1 MSGFITNKPL
11 TTEVAAIQAEV
22 DALDGDAMRGTD
34 NAALASVLGA
44 LNDAGAGGAVTDT
57 DTAIAYIKQL
67 VTNTNKIDS
76 VATDGLLGVNNSL
89 AYRVG
94 EIERHLHGWDR
105 RYGVAVTPSATHKM
119 DSISVGNGVVPFRI
133 DAGTSDWG
141 SFVQV
146 VGSADTAL
154 RFDFHNLA
162 IVAAEG
168 ANKTWFIQLGFG
180 ATGAD
185 MITDGTYSELVFTPQ
200 SVNGRPASLPSMSRR
215 AAAGSLGWARCLCRD
230 TDTHWLDFY
239 IGMHFYEG

>member
-1 MSGFITNKPL
+1 MTVHTNGISPDIATIL
-11 TTEVAAIQAEV
+11 TEVAG
-22 DALDGDAMRGTD
+22 LDGDAMRGTD
-34 NAALASVLGA
+34 SAALASVLGA
-44 LNDAGAGGAVTDT
+44 LNNAGADGAVTDT
-57 DTAIAYIKQL
+57 DTAIAYIKQM
-67 VTNTNKIDS
+67 VTNTRTLEE
-76 VATDGLLGVNNSL
+76 VATTGLLGVNNSI
-89 AYRVG
+89 AYKVH

-141 SFVQV
+141 EFVQV
-146 VGSADTAL
+146 IGSADTTL
-154 RFDFHNLA
+154 KFDFHSFA
-162 IVAAEG
+162 VVAAEG

-185 MITDGTYSELVFTPQ
+185 MLTDGTYSELVFTPQ